1 MVVSMLFKKIL
12 FFLLI
17 FFSTLQTIFA
27 VPQKIKGIIA
37 ADCHGVIVESKK
49 WKRHR
54 KISLLVLRHLYDLP
68 FMTKMAFKILYKYF
82 NQEKLSML
90 GVFQEFPELEKYRDE
105 IYDIRRL
112 ESPIPSMISLLKKLK
127 DEGYLLVL
135 ASNLE
140 PDVFEYNLKTCPEY
154 LDFFDFHFLSK
165 DETDITGTAYI
176 SKPNPQYFVALRKK
190 VNEYAGVGDDVEIIF
205 IDDRTENVESAAQ
218 QLDLN
223 IRAVTPE
230 EFKKEYDQKMMEEKN
245 DSE

>member
-1 MVVSMLFKKIL
+1 MVVSMTFKKVIL
-12 FFLLI
+12 FLLI
-17 FFSTLQTIFA
+17 LFSTFQTIFA
-27 VPQKIKGIIA
+27 IPQKIKGIIA

-54 KISLLVLRHLYDLP
+54 KISLLVLRHLDDLP

-90 GVFQEFPELEKYRDE
+90 GVFQEFPELERYRDE

-112 ESPIPSMISLLKKLK
+112 ESPIPAMIALLKKLK
-127 DEGYLLVL
+127 DRGYLLVL

-140 PDVFEYNLKTCPEY
+140 PDVFAYNLKECPEY

-165 DETDITGTAYI
+165 DETDKKDTVYI
-176 SKPNPQYFVALRKK
+176 SKPNPQYFVDLRKK
-190 VNEYAGVGDDVEIIF
+190 INEYAGVGDDVEIIF

-218 QLDLN
+218 QSELN

-230 EFKKEYDQKMMEEKN
+230 EFKKEYDQNMVKENNEK
-245 DSE
+245 